1 MSCIYRGAVIDTD
14 LSRNARGGTEMMRER
29 LLRAVPSSLLDN
41 FAIHFSRPRQ
51 IYDDVQN
58 IFYAHDLAEDPE
70 NRILFSNDLNDG
82 WKQFS
87 KFVFVSHWQRDRYM
101 SLYNIPYSRCTV
113 IENAIETEF
122 EYTKR
127 PNGPIRFV
135 YHTTP
140 HRGLELLYPIFDALS
155 KEFDNIHLDVFSSFE
170 IYGWK
175 ERDKPYKKLFDDLK
189 AHPKITYHG
198 SRSNE
203 EVIAT
208 LKQSHIFLYPCI
220 WVETSCIAM
229 IEAIKCGCTVI
240 HPNLGALPETSGGA
254 TIMYDYHE
262 DYNIHANLAYKI
274 AKSILIKEKNDPGF
288 IDSLAADT
296 IRELNKNSIPTF
308 QAKWTSLLTQ
318 LNANG

>member
-1 MSCIYRGAVIDTD
+1 MSCVYRGAIVDTN
-14 LSRNARGGTEMMRER
+14 LSRNARGGTEMMRDR
-29 LLRAVPSSLLDN
+29 LLTAVPPSLLDN

-51 IYDDVQN
+51 IYDDVKN
-58 IFYAHDLAEDPE
+58 IFYAHDLAADPE
-70 NRILFSNDLNDG
+70 NKILLNGG
-82 WKQFS
+82 WN
-87 KFVFVSHWQRDRYM
+87 KFAKLVFVSHWQRDQYISM
-101 SLYNIPYSRCTV
+101 YNIPYSKCTV

-127 PNGPIRFV
+127 PTGPIRFI

-140 HRGLELLYPIFDALS
+140 HRGLELLYPIFDTLS

-175 ERDKPYKKLFDDLK
+175 ERDKPYAKLFDALK
-189 AHPKITYHG
+189 AHPKITYYG
-198 SRSNE
+198 TRSNE
-203 EVIAT
+203 EVLIA
-208 LKQSHIFLYPCI
+208 LKQSHIFLYPSI

-240 HPNLGALPETSGGA
+240 HPSLGALTETAGGA
-254 TIMYDYHE
+254 TLMYDYIE
-262 DYNIHANLAYKI
+262 DPNAHANIAYKMT
-274 AKSILIKEKNDPGF
+274 KSLLLQEQRNPGF

-296 IRELNKNSIPTF
+296 IRELNKNSIPHF
-308 QAKWTSLLTQ
+308 KSKWINLLTQ

>member
-1 MSCIYRGAVIDTD
+1 MSCIYRGAIVDTD
-14 LSRNARGGTEMMRER
+14 LSRNARGGTEMMRDR
-29 LLRAVPSSLLDN
+29 LLAAVPSQLLDN

-51 IYDDVQN
+51 IYEDVKN
-58 IFYAHDLAEDPE
+58 IFYAHDLAADPE
-70 NRILFSNDLNDG
+70 NKVLLGGG
-82 WKQFS
+82 WNKFS
-87 KFVFVSHWQRDRYM
+87 KLVFVSHWQRDQYI
-101 SLYNIPYSRCTV
+101 STFGIPYSKCTV

-122 EYTKR
+122 EYVKR
-127 PNGPIRFV
+127 PTGPIRFV

-140 HRGLELLYPIFDALS
+140 HRGLELLYPVFDALS
-155 KEFDNIHLDVFSSFE
+155 KEFDNIQLDVFSSFE

-175 ERDKPYKKLFDDLK
+175 ERDKPYTKLFDALK
-189 AHPKITYHG
+189 SHPKITYYG

-240 HPNLGALPETSGGA
+240 HPSLGALPETSCGA
-254 TIMYDYHE
+254 TVMYDYTE
-262 DYNIHANLAYKI
+262 DYSAHANMAYKVT
-274 AKSILIKEKNDPGF
+274 KSILSKEVKEPGF

-296 IRELNKNSIPTF
+296 VRELNRNSIQNF
-308 QAKWTSLLTQ
+308 QVRWVSLLTQ
-318 LNANG
+318 LNTNG

>member
-1 MSCIYRGAVIDTD
+1 MSCIYRGAIVDTD
-14 LSRNARGGTEMMRER
+14 LSRNARGGTEMMRDR
-29 LLRAVPSSLLDN
+29 LLAAVPSQLLDN

-51 IYDDVQN
+51 IYDDVKN
-58 IFYAHDLAEDPE
+58 IFYAHDLAADPE
-70 NRILFSNDLNDG
+70 NKVLLDG
-82 WKQFS
+82 GWNKFS
-87 KFVFVSHWQRDRYM
+87 KLVFVSHWQRDQYI
-101 SLYNIPYSRCTV
+101 SAFGIPYSKCTV

-127 PNGPIRFV
+127 PAGPIRFV

-140 HRGLELLYPIFDALS
+140 HRGLELLYPVFDALS

-175 ERDKPYKKLFDDLK
+175 ERDKPYTKLFDALK
-189 AHPKITYHG
+189 SHPKITYHG

-240 HPNLGALPETSGGA
+240 HPALGALPETAAGA
-254 TIMYDYHE
+254 TVMYDYTE
-262 DYNIHANLAYKI
+262 DYNAHANMAYKVT
-274 AKSILIKEKNDPGF
+274 KSILSKEVKEPGF

-296 IRELNKNSIPTF
+296 IRELNRNSIPNF
-308 QAKWTSLLTQ
+308 QARWVSLLTQ

>member
-1 MSCIYRGAVIDTD
+1 MSCIYRGAIVDTD

-29 LLRAVPSSLLDN
+29 LLSVVPSLLLDN

-51 IYDDVQN
+51 IYDDVKN
-58 IFYAHDLAEDPE
+58 ILYAHDLAADPE
-70 NRILFSNDLNDG
+70 NKILLDG
-82 WKQFS
+82 GWN
-87 KFVFVSHWQRDRYM
+87 KFDKLVFVSHWQRDQYITM
-101 SLYNIPYSRCTV
+101 YNIPFSKCTV

-175 ERDKPYKKLFDDLK
+175 ERDKPYMKLFDALK
-189 AHPKITYHG
+189 AHPKVTYYG

-203 EVIAT
+203 EVLAT
-208 LKQSHIFLYPCI
+208 LKQAHIFLYPCI

-240 HPNLGALPETSGGA
+240 HPNLGALPETAGGA
-254 TIMYDYHE
+254 TIMYDFTE
-262 DYNIHANLAYKI
+262 DHGKHANVAYKM
-274 AKSILIKEKNDPGF
+274 ARSLLVKEMQNPGF

-296 IRELNKNSIPTF
+296 IRELDKNSISNF
-308 QAKWTSLLTQ
+308 QTKWINLLTQ
-318 LNANG
+318 LNSNG

>member
-1 MSCIYRGAVIDTD
+1 MSCIYRGAIVDTD
-14 LSRNARGGTEMMRER
+14 LSRNARGGTEMMRDR
-29 LLRAVPSSLLDN
+29 LLAAVPSSLLDN

-51 IYDDVQN
+51 IYDDVKN
-58 IFYAHDLAEDPE
+58 IFYAHDLAGDPE
-70 NRILFSNDLNDG
+70 NKILLDNG
-82 WKQFS
+82 WDKFS
-87 KFVFVSHWQRDRYM
+87 KLVFVSHWQRDQYI
-101 SLYNIPYSRCTV
+101 NAFGIPYSKCSV

-127 PNGPIRFV
+127 PSGPIRFV

-140 HRGLELLYPIFDALS
+140 HRGLELLYPVFDALS
-155 KEFDNIHLDVFSSFE
+155 KEFDNIHLNVFSSFE

-175 ERDKPYKKLFDDLK
+175 ERDKQYQKLFEQLK
-189 AHPKITYHG
+189 SHPKITYYG

-240 HPNLGALPETSGGA
+240 HPSLGALPETSSGA
-254 TIMYDYHE
+254 SLMYDYTE
-262 DYNIHANLAYKI
+262 DVNQHANTAYKI
-274 AKSILIKEKNDPGF
+274 TRSLLQQEMKNPGF

-296 IRELNKNSIPTF
+296 IRELHKNSIPSF
-308 QAKWTSLLTQ
+308 KVKWTSLLTA
-318 LNANG
+318 LNNG